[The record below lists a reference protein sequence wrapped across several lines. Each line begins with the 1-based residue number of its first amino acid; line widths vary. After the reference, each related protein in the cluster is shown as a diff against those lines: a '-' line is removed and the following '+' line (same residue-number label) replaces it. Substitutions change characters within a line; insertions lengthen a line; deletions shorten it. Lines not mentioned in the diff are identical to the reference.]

1 MEDWKVERYV
11 AELER
16 QIEYVKLSAK
26 ALDETIRSN
35 NVQETFRN
43 LHSFLT
49 HAACISKLFWPP
61 EQKSKARGVF
71 LRELLSVKEETSP
84 GLSNR
89 SLRNSLDH
97 FDERLDEAFSKGHGK
112 LFVDSNIGSVGAI
125 DLGPELVFRNYDPT
139 SRIYTFREQDFD
151 LGQICKE
158 VGDIE
163 RALMAR
169 RTQQAT

>member
-11 AELER
+11 AELKG
-16 QIEYVKLSAK
+16 QIEYVKLSVK

-61 EQKSKARGVF
+61 RQKSEARGVF
-71 LRELLSVKEETSP
+71 LRELLSVKKETSP

-97 FDERLDEAFSKGHGK
+97 FDERLDEALAKGQGK
-112 LFVDSNIGSVGAI
+112 LFADSNIGPVGAI
-125 DLGPELVFRNYDPT
+125 ALGTELVFRHYDPT

-163 RALMAR
+163 RALMAW